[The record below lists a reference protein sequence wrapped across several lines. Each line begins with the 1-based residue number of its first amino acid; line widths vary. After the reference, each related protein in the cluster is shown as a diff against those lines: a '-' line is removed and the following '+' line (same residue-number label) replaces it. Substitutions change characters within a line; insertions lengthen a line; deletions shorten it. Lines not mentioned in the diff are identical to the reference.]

1 MSSAGAPP
9 PRPVRGLGPV
19 IVVLLIFI
27 AAALGYYQIIYYP
40 PNHTSTT
47 AVFVPPDPH
56 NVTVTIVQGASSDCS
71 PNCTNKTYSPDTI
84 TVVIG
89 YNATVVWHNDD
100 GTVHTVTAELNDSSL
115 DPRFTSFGP
124 TSPPTAWD
132 NIASGKSV
140 NFTFTKPG
148 TYVYFCSYHA
158 WMVGSVIVEA
168 GSNSSSSSSSSTVA
182 AIGSTVIGP
191 FHTSSLLT
199 LSEER
204 GVVSKS
210 LMTLSMLPISRGGS
224 DLPFE
229 KFSIGVPMNLALT
242 AKTS

>member
-1 MSSAGAPP
+1 MSSSGAPP

-47 AVFVPPDPH
+47 TVFVPPDPH
-56 NVTVTIVQGASSDCS
+56 NVTVTILPTASSCQ
-71 PNCTNKTYSPDTI
+71 PNCNNKTYFPDAI

-89 YNATVVWHNDD
+89 YNATVIWTNNETGV
-100 GTVHTVTAELNDSSL
+100 VHTVTAFQNDSIF

-124 TSPPTAWD
+124 LSPTSSWN
-132 NIASGKSV
+132 NIPGGKSV
-140 NFTFTKPG
+140 NFTFAKPG
-148 TYVYFCSYHA
+148 KYAYFCSYHT
-158 WMVGSVIVEA
+158 WMIGSVIVEA

-182 AIGSTVIGP
+182 ATGGAIIGI
-191 FHTSSLLT
+191 FHEGAMLSLGHE
-199 LSEER
+199 SA
-204 GVVSKS
+204 VASKS
-210 LMTLSMLPISRGGS
+210 LMTLSVLQRAW
-224 DLPFE
+224 DLPLE
-229 KFSIGVPMNLALT
+229 IFSSGIQMTVPLA

>member
-1 MSSAGAPP
+1 MSSSGAPP

-40 PNHTSTT
+40 PNHTTT
-47 AVFVPPDPH
+47 AIVPVPADPH

-84 TVVIG
+84 IVVIG

-100 GTVHTVTAELNDSSL
+100 GTVHTVTANLNDSSL
-115 DPRFTSFGP
+115 DPRFVIFGP
-124 TSPPTAWD
+124 SSPPTSWN
-132 NIASGKSV
+132 NIQSGKSV

-148 TYVYFCSYHA
+148 TYSYSCSYHA
-158 WMVGSVIVEA
+158 WMIGSVIVEA

-182 AIGSTVIGP
+182 AIGGAIIGT
-191 FHTSSLLT
+191 FKEGTMLSLGQ
-199 LSEER
+199 ER
-204 GVVSKS
+204 AVASKS
-210 LMTLSMLPISRGGS
+210 LMTLSVLQGAW
-224 DLPFE
+224 DLPLE
-229 KFSIGVPMNLALT
+229 IFSSGILMTVPLT
-242 AKTS
+242 AKSS